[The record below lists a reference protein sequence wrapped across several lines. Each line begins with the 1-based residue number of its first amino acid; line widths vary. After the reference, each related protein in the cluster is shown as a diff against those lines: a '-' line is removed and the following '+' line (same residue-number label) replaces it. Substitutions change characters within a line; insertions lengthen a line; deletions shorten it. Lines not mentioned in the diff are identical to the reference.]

1 MRIAVTGKGGSGK
14 TVLTALMTRFLAG
27 ERSVLAIDADSAV
40 SLPYALG
47 MEPPETVASI
57 RRGIIED
64 PATKARMDDTSIAD
78 VMQGLLAQGDGF
90 HLLVMGRPEGP
101 GCFCAVNDLLR
112 YGIDALSV
120 RFDVTLIDCEAGPEQ
135 LNRRV
140 VKGVDLLLVVT
151 DPSMRAIRVA
161 KDIASVARSDEALR
175 PAGGTRLVVN
185 RSLGRD
191 DAVKREAAEA
201 GLEILGIVPEDP
213 AVPEADAAGRPVA
226 GLPDSSPGVAAV
238 KRLVGTI
245 LREP

>member
-14 TVLTALMTRFLAG
+14 TVLTALMTRFLAT
-27 ERSVLAIDADSAV
+27 EHRVLAIDADSAV
-40 SLPYALG
+40 SLPFALG
-47 MEPPETVASI
+47 MEPPDTVASI

-112 YGIDALSV
+112 YGIDTLSV

-140 VKGVDLLLVVT
+140 VKGVDLLLIVT
-151 DPSMRAIRVA
+151 DPGMRSIRVA
-161 KDIASVARSDEALR
+161 QTIASVARSDEALR
-175 PAGGTRLVVN
+175 PAAMGLVVN

-191 DAVKREAAEA
+191 DPSKMEAEKA
-201 GLEILGIVPEDP
+201 GLEILGIIPEDP

-226 GLPDSSPGVAAV
+226 GLPDSSPSVAAV
-238 KRLVGTI
+238 RRLVGAI